1 MTGHRFEEFDAAART
16 GDPRPYLEFADRD
29 RTKDFAGEPGDGHVV
44 ARRAP
49 LDGPS

>member
-16 GDPRPYLEFADRD
+16 GDPCPHLKFADRD
-29 RTKDFAGEPGDGHVV
+29 GAEDLTGEPGDDHVV